1 MAKSA
6 EEQIIELR
14 SALAAE
20 QALRRKAEQAN
31 QAKSELMA
39 VVSHELRTPMGA
51 IISMSDLLLTTALD
65 PTQRKYADTLQQST
79 RGLLSVLNDILDY
92 SKLEAGG
99 VDLEI
104 VPMKLDEFLT
114 SIETALDAQASTKGL
129 SSKLVRNPNLPEQII
144 ADPVRI
150 RQVAN
155 NLISNAI
162 KFTENGSVTVVVGL
176 ARNTSGETL
185 LRFEVADTGIGI
197 SEDETKNLFKPFA
210 QGNHSIAA
218 RYGGTGLGLSIGRG
232 LARRMGGD
240 IKYESTPGK
249 GSVFTFTAKC
259 KLSQKDQALDVPV
272 SSTQP
277 AETPEIQAPAD
288 AAAAQMETGQIET
301 ETSTPVQS
309 ETITASL
316 PPKPKSKGHI
326 LIVEDN
332 RVNQMLIAAFMDQFG
347 FSYTIASSGPEAIAT
362 VKQEAFDMILMD
374 IRMPGMDGI
383 ETTAHIRKLE
393 DDYANLPI
401 VALTAHAISGAREHC
416 LESGMNG
423 YVTKPIEPRALYE
436 AIVDALAGGATESDI
451 SAIQ

>member
-6 EEQIIELR
+6 EDQIVELR
-14 SALAAE
+14 KALAAE
-20 QALRRKAEQAN
+20 QTLRQKAEQAN
-31 QAKSELMA
+31 RAKSELLA

-99 VDLEI
+99 VELEI
-104 VPMKLDEFLT
+104 VPMKIDEFLS
-114 SIETALDAQASTKGL
+114 SIETALNAQASAKGL
-129 SSKLVRNPNLPEQII
+129 SSKLTRNPNLPDRIV

-162 KFTENGSVTVVVGL
+162 KFTENGSITIEIGL
-176 ARNTSGETL
+176 TKGKSGEDI
-185 LRFEVADTGIGI
+185 LRFEIADTGIGI
-197 SEDETKNLFKPFA
+197 SEEEAKNLFKPFV

-240 IKYESTPGK
+240 ITFESTPGQ
-249 GSVFTFTAKC
+249 GSVFTFTARC
-259 KLSQKDQALDVPV
+259 KLSQAEQKPEPQSSAAQTAAPVPDQPIL
-272 SSTQP
+272 T
-277 AETPEIQAPAD
+277 TKTPAD
-288 AAAAQMETGQIET
+288 KPSRPGKAQ
-301 ETSTPVQS
+301 
-309 ETITASL
+309 
-316 PPKPKSKGHI
+316 I
-326 LIVEDN
+326 LVVEDN
-332 RVNQMLIAAFMDQFG
+332 RINQMLIAAFMDQFG
-347 FSYTIASSGPEAIAT
+347 FGYAIASSGPEAIAR
-362 VKQEAFDMILMD
+362 VQQDSFNMILMD

-383 ETTAHIRKLE
+383 ETTAHIRAL
-393 DDYANLPI
+393 DGDCANLPI
-401 VALTAHAISGAREHC
+401 VALTAHAVIGAKENC
-416 LESGMNG
+416 LKAGMNG

-436 AIVDALAGGATESDI
+436 AIIDAVAGNDAKPGT
-451 SAIQ
+451 SAA